1 MSVVY
6 GTGQTAVRA
15 IVEVMRTEFGAS
27 NVGRGRY
34 VQPPTTPWVGVAGL
48 SVTSSQGPPMRYWQR
63 TAVVDIDIWDGAPD
77 ASTDA
82 RVEQAEDLALRAT
95 NALEAAKADPTNAL
109 YLLDEFEVESAAIGA
124 DFDAVPE
131 GFCRALLSVR
141 YVYIERGT

>member
-1 MSVVY
+1 MSVIY
-6 GTGQTAVRA
+6 GRGQAAVRA
-15 IVEVMRTEFGAS
+15 IVEALRVEFGAS

-34 VQPPTTPWVGVAGL
+34 TMPPITPWVGVAGL
-48 SVTSSQGPPMRYWQR
+48 TVSSTQGPPTRYWRR
-63 TAVVDIDIWDGAPD
+63 TAVVDIDLWDGAAD
-77 ASTDA
+77 ASTDT

-95 NALEAAKADPTNAL
+95 NALEVAKADPTNPL

-131 GFCRALLSVR
+131 GFSRALLSVR